1 MAYNLPSKALK
12 NKTVLMCTNSKNGMI
27 SEVQGIGVVK
37 ARVTGKGLILAV
49 GFELN
54 SE

>member
-1 MAYNLPSKALK
+1 
-12 NKTVLMCTNSKNGMI
+12 MI
-27 SEVQGIGVVK
+27 SEVQGFGVVK